1 METERRLQGIKGH
14 GEGRM
19 ESLLINDYRVFILSG
34 FRNNDIV
41 IAQHYECD

>member
-19 ESLLINDYRVFILSG
+19 ESLLINDYRVFI
-34 FRNNDIV
+34 F
-41 IAQHYECD
+41 EWF